1 MEIDTDSH
9 GAQHLQDTAKATCW
23 TSSFVLSALAVT
35 LVRFGTNPSIIIE
48 IVGNRGNLFLLY
60 IAMVGILT
68 ILLYFVMRLIGKKSP
83 YWFLWDGPIADV
95 HLEEDQDLS
104 EISDWIEE
112 CLPNRAYFIF
122 TARKRLTIK
131 FKYDTDFL
139 FFRTAW

>member
-9 GAQHLQDTAKATCW
+9 GAQHMKDTAKATCL

-35 LVRFGTNPSIIIE
+35 LVRFGMNDSLLS
-48 IVGNRGNLFLLY
+48 IVGNRANQFLVYL
-60 IAMVGILT
+60 AMVGVLAT
-68 ILLYFVMRLIGKKSP
+68 ILYFLMQMIGKKSP